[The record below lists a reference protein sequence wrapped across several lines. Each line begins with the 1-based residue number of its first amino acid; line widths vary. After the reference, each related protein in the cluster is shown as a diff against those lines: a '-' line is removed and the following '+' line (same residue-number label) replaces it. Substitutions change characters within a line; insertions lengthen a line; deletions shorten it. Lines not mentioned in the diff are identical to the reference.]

1 MPRIAQYNAPTEAL
15 TESTRGAAAF
25 EQAGRRLGP
34 LYNEAATFEKEQG
47 TAAAQGITQSLWPYN
62 IARLLAT
69 QNNSGGFN
77 VRVSGANRGI
87 PQSKIGLPDNST
99 DATDQISKG
108 AGALGNALRDGG
120 YTLAT
125 AKPGDI
131 LTEEGGRLITQKQ
144 SQDLFNKYN
153 TMLDDRG
160 TEYMKQ
166 MDATQ
171 AFWQKYNNTSP
182 YATDQSNNSSTGPN
196 TDFAG
201 GSPAPSGAGYYSQD
215 TTSTG
220 AWSGLSSSIGSGTT
234 EEVAF

>member
-34 LYNEAATFEKEQG
+34 LYNEAATFQKEQG
-47 TAAAQGITQSLWPYN
+47 AAEAQGIKQSLWPYN

-69 QNNSGGFN
+69 QDNAGG
-77 VRVSGANRGI
+77 VGARVSGLQGAGTNR
-87 PQSKIGLPDNST
+87 SKIGLPDNG
-99 DATDQISKG
+99 TDQISKG

-125 AKPGDI
+125 ARPGDI

-153 TMLDDRG
+153 TDLDTRG
-160 TEYMKQ
+160 SDYMKQ

-171 AFWQKYNNTSP
+171 AYWQKYNNTNP
-182 YATDQSNNSSTGPN
+182 YATDQSLNSSTGPN

-201 GSPAPSGAGYYSQD
+201 GSPAPSGAGYYQD
-215 TTSTG
+215 TASTG
-220 AWSGLSSSIGSGTT
+220 AWSGLADTLTTDYGPSG
-234 EEVAF
+234 